1 MLRSRRRTAYD
12 AASWRVAA
20 SRRAVSRAAASCCVA
35 AAAAA
40 ASAGLPPRVGSAGTP
55 GCAPAAFCTA
65 SCSLDIPSSSAGSDA
80 LESDDVVER
89 LTAAASASSR
99 IISAPLIC
107 AIALRSTDS
116 ASPESVRPSSMSP
129 PFLSSLSEPG
139 ALESG
144 AVASSFASSSSR
156 KSHTK
161 SSNVLLRV
169 MRSPPQWRNERALPL
184 RESGKSAPVDGAG
197 LLFSI
202 AFGRS
207 GDSIRLR
214 YQNRRAQ
221 EVSFCRPRS
230 FASASRAHLVR
241 TFSSQL
247 IQRRRDRGRLTPL
260 TPSAPSSA
268 PTLP

>member
-1 MLRSRRRTAYD
+1 M
-12 AASWRVAA
+12 
-20 SRRAVSRAAASCCVA
+20 
-35 AAAAA
+35 
-40 ASAGLPPRVGSAGTP
+40 GSAGTP

-144 AVASSFASSSSR
+144 AVAAALR
-156 KSHTK
+156 I
-161 SSNVLLRV
+161 LLLQEV
-169 MRSPPQWRNERALPL
+169 THQVVERAAPRHALA
-184 RESGKSAPVDGAG
+184 APVAK
-197 LLFSI
+197 
-202 AFGRS
+202 
-207 GDSIRLR
+207 
-214 YQNRRAQ
+214 
-221 EVSFCRPRS
+221 
-230 FASASRAHLVR
+230 
-241 TFSSQL
+241 
-247 IQRRRDRGRLTPL
+247 
-260 TPSAPSSA
+260 
-268 PTLP
+268 